1 MAMLLVAVVHC
12 TMCCPTQEK
21 QSRGYLTTCSASK
34 RSKNALSNWCEWFLS
49 VHSER
54 ICFVLPPNLWLE
66 NVLKLSFSTS
76 FSVPRLLPPPP
87 LPFLLS
93 VLFPFLPPFVFFCL
107 SLLLVFFQEKAPFD
121 LEQLVQNTL
130 TTFQSS
136 LQSKHLQL
144 ILNLQHLDSLLTDN
158 RQISTRSVLFGRS
171 RSDDGLHTRSVDVS
185 NAPPDPSELEHSSDI
200 TSSSSVQCGMQLA
213 LGNGDRGQV
222 RSDLEGKHQVAQLP
236 QFRVVGDQ
244 YRLRQVLSNF
254 ISNGMYIFYSMVAYR
269 IELLPSSDF
278 IIWGSSVLCLF
289 LAQQSSSLVRMVR

>member
-1 MAMLLVAVVHC
+1 MLLVAVVHC

-107 SLLLVFFQEKAPFD
+107 SLLLFFFQEKAPFD
-121 LEQLVQNTL
+121 LEELVQGTL
-130 TTFQSS
+130 TTFHSS
-136 LQSKHLQL
+136 LRGKNLQL

-158 RQISTRSVLFGRS
+158 RQSSACIVLSCSDGWLYPRSVQA
-171 RSDDGLHTRSVDVS
+171 S
-185 NAPPDPSELEHSSDI
+185 NAPSAENSSDI
-200 TSSSSVQCGMQLA
+200 ICSSSVQCDTQLA
-213 LGNGDRGQV
+213 LGNCDRDQA
-222 RSDLEGKHQVAQLP
+222 RLDLERKDQVSQLP

-244 YRLRQVLSNF
+244 YRLRQVLANF
-254 ISNGMYIFYSMVAYR
+254 VSNGMYILPYR
-269 IELLPSSDF
+269 TPS
-278 IIWGSSVLCLF
+278 
-289 LAQQSSSLVRMVR
+289 